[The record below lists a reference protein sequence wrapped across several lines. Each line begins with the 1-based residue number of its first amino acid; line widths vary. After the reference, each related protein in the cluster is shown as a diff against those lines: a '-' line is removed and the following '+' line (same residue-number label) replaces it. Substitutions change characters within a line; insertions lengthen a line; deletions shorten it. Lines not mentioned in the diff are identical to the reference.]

1 MYGTIQSKMYLEY
14 NDIITKERVIRED
27 KVKELE
33 QNKKIDLKT
42 ISDARIERIKIINDY
57 IVGYDRSRDVIENL
71 KPSVYIDFIKNKKKV
86 ISSLETLK
94 KEIPS
99 KPDMKNVVMELVSE
113 EKRIKKLIEEYYLG
127 KVETV
132 NKEYENKYNEI
143 KKTYAVHD
151 KDKGN
156 NFLIHGHLHHQKNI
170 SYEFIKNNI
179 PCALNAGVEIN
190 GYKPVAFED
199 LFTNNSIHYE
209 REVACS
215 K

>member
-1 MYGTIQSKMYLEY
+1 MDNTLINNWNSTVHENDEVYILGDFIYKSDKHCSYYL
-14 NDIITKERVIRED
+14 RQ
-27 KVKELE
+27 LAG
-33 QNKKIDLKT
+33 KKHL
-42 ISDARIERIKIINDY
+42 
-57 IVGYDRSRDVIENL
+57 IVGNHDNKWMACGGNL
-71 KPSVYIDFIKNKKKV
+71 SDYFVSID
-86 ISSLETLK
+86 SL
-94 KEIPS
+94 KEIQDDKGRHLTLCHYPL
-99 KPDMKNVVMELVSE
+99 MEWRGSV
-113 EKRIKKLIEEYYLG
+113 
-127 KVETV
+127 
-132 NKEYENKYNEI
+132 
-143 KKTYAVHD
+143 YAVHD

-209 REVACS
+209 REAACS

>member
-1 MYGTIQSKMYLEY
+1 MACCRNLSDYFVS
-14 NDIITKERVIRED
+14 
-27 KVKELE
+27 
-33 QNKKIDLKT
+33 ID
-42 ISDARIERIKIINDY
+42 
-57 IVGYDRSRDVIENL
+57 
-71 KPSVYIDFIKNKKKV
+71 
-86 ISSLETLK
+86 SL
-94 KEIPS
+94 KEIQDDKGRHLTLCHYPL
-99 KPDMKNVVMELVSE
+99 MEWRGSV
-113 EKRIKKLIEEYYLG
+113 
-127 KVETV
+127 
-132 NKEYENKYNEI
+132 
-143 KKTYAVHD
+143 YAVHD

-199 LFTNNSIHYE
+199 LFMNNSIHYE